1 MNTAK
6 KYLSIFILIGL
17 ALFLTKAFAD
27 EAQGY
32 FNKGHRFYLDSKP
45 GQSEVE
51 FKKALRLNPK
61 LSDAHYYLGSIYF
74 KQSRYQEAIA
84 ECRQAIALNPGDVK
98 SLIILGVC
106 FQQLELFDQAT
117 DAFGGAIAADNNSAA
132 AHSGLGL
139 VYCAQGELSLADE
152 QYNILR
158 EIDAELAKDLLG
170 QIQDLS
176 SNAKELR

>member
-1 MNTAK
+1 MKKPK
-6 KYLSIFILIGL
+6 KYLILFILIGL
-17 ALFLTKAFAD
+17 ALFLTNVFAD
-27 EAQGY
+27 EAQEH
-32 FNKGHRFYLDSKP
+32 FRKGHRFYLDSKP
-45 GQSEVE
+45 DQSEVE

-84 ECRQAIALNPGDVK
+84 ECRQAIAINPGDVK

-106 FQQLELFDQAT
+106 FQQLGLFDQAT
-117 DAFGGAIAADNNSAA
+117 DAFGGAIAAEGNSAA

-139 VYCAQGELSLADE
+139 VYCAQGELSKADE

-158 EIDAELAKDLLG
+158 KIDPELAEDLLD
-170 QIQDLS
+170 QIDVLS
-176 SNAKELR
+176 SKSKELR